1 MGIIFI
7 PISADEETEAQIDLP
22 SPVVG
27 PGLKSQKLTQP
38 GGAVLMTVMITVIAM
53 VTTSND
59 NCYCRNREKLVS
71 EKNHVFKT
79 ENKEPL

>member
-1 MGIIFI
+1 
-7 PISADEETEAQIDLP
+7 
-22 SPVVG
+22 
-27 PGLKSQKLTQP
+27 
-38 GGAVLMTVMITVIAM
+38 MTVMITVIAM